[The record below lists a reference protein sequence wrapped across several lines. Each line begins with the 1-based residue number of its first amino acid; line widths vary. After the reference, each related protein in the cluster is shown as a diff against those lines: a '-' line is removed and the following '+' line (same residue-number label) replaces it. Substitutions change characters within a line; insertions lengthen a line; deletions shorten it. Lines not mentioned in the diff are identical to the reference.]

1 MESSI
6 CDYITLFFK
15 DGINDREGTQKWDI
29 PLSSYYYQTRGT
41 MCLVSLADATLQSI
55 DKGDL
60 KEPVMIAYDGA
71 FNGTTAEVDTTDP
84 LIPNDM
90 AFLGNISVI
99 QQRADSMS
107 DDSIFQF
114 RPTQPIQLLVA
125 ARPTTVR
132 LHFVKPNKSAV
143 DFDTFSSYWRGSVTL
158 KFTYLSPDEESR
170 VNAAVSYNPAF
181 LDNEP
186 AI

>member
-15 DGINDREGTQKWDI
+15 DGIEDKAGTQKWDI

-55 DKGDL
+55 ANTNL
-60 KEPVMIAYDGA
+60 NEPVMIAYDGA
-71 FNGTTAEVDTTDP
+71 FNGTTAEVDTADP

-90 AFLGNISVI
+90 AFLGNLSVI
-99 QQRADSMS
+99 QQRATGAQ

-114 RPTQPIQLLVA
+114 RPTQPIQLLVT
-125 ARPTTVR
+125 ARPTTIR
-132 LHFVKPNKSAV
+132 LHFVKPDKSAI
-143 DFDTFSSYWRGSVTL
+143 DFDTFSASWRGSVTL